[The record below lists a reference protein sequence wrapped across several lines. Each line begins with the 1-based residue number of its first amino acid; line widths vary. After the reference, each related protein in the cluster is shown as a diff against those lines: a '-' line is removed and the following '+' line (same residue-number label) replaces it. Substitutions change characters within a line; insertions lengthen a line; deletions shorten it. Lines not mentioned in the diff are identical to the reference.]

1 MILPIKIL
9 NLPPMPR
16 NRSHMLTAKGG
27 RPMNIKT
34 PLAREYEKDLAFRLK
49 EYAGRMIIFRNT
61 YHPLKHYV
69 SVEYYIYTPKEMLFT
84 KDGHISAKSV
94 DLDAHKIMQDVL
106 FDCLGLD
113 DKLVRHAN
121 YFSPQ
126 SHDGNWNYV
135 IVLKLENL
143 CNLTSTSSSI
153 QSIAG
158 QMSEI
163 NEFYALL

>member
-9 NLPPMPR
+9 DLPPMPR

-49 EYAGRMIIFRNT
+49 EYAGKMMLFRNAYIPT
-61 YHPLKHYV
+61 KHYV
-69 SVEYYIYTPKEMLFT
+69 SIEYYIYTPKDVLFT
-84 KDGHISAKSV
+84 KDGHISARCV
-94 DLDAHKIMQDVL
+94 DLDAHKVMQDVL
-106 FDCLGLD
+106 FDCLGLN
-113 DKLVRHAN
+113 DKLVRNAN

-135 IVLKLENL
+135 FVLKLENL
-143 CNLTSTSSSI
+143 CNLTNTSSSI
-153 QSIAG
+153 QSIASR
-158 QMSEI
+158 M
-163 NEFYALL
+163 NETNESFALL